1 MLAALFME
9 AGLLDQDIGESEIS
23 SQSELRSR
31 EIPIAIWLHEAKI
44 VAPYCRTLPI
54 LIFEK
59 GMPKNE
65 RLPEFKKRWSKSL
78 TQSTETSVG
87 YLEISQEM

>member
-44 VAPYCRTLPI
+44 VAPYCRTLSI

-59 GMPKNE
+59 RMPKNE
-65 RLPEFKKRWSKSL
+65 RIPEFKKGWSKSL